1 MALKYSTGLRNFLL
15 GEGCLRK
22 AFEDGVL
29 NIYSGAAPANADEAP
44 TGVLLAKITKASG
57 ALAAGAR
64 STPKRY
70 KVVIGSHASG
80 ETFKFNVTVDG
91 VGPTTYTY
99 TNTPDAG
106 DPDAVAKGIAQML
119 NDIPQLRAIAEG
131 ANGALY
137 VQSAIHGLDFTLA
150 NEGSGTGT
158 ITSVAQVEAASS
170 VNSLRFG
177 APTAGVLAKNSD
189 VWSGVGLAAGVAG
202 YFRLVTSQDGGL
214 LSAEDVRLQG
224 AISTSG
230 ADLNMSSLNIAL
242 GATQTID
249 GFQLTFPA
257 S

>member
-15 GEGCLRK
+15 GEGSLRK

-29 NIYSGAAPANADEAP
+29 NIYSGAAPAAADDAP

-57 ALAAGAR
+57 ALTAGAR

-70 KVVIGSHASG
+70 KINIATHGAG
-80 ETFKFNVTVDG
+80 ETVNLNLTIDG
-91 VGPTTYTY
+91 VGPVAHVY

-106 DPDAVAKGIAQML
+106 TVDDVAKLVARML

-131 ANGALY
+131 GNGNLY
-137 VQSAIHGLDFTLA
+137 VQSAIDGLDFTLA
-150 NEGSGTGT
+150 DNGSTAT
-158 ITSVAQVEAASS
+158 ITVTQVEAASS

-177 APTAGVLAKNSD
+177 NPAAGALAKNAD

-214 LSAEDVRLQG
+214 LSTTDVRIQG
-224 AISTSG
+224 TISTSG

-249 GFQLTFPA
+249 QFQLTHPA
-257 S
+257 SN